1 VRLNWQRLVIFTLV
15 ERLPHISKF
24 NPWNLFL
31 HSRMI
36 NLMLFIPLK
45 LWSTLVEVDLVNF
58 AIFFNPSLAIY
69 FKMLNGI
76 RVLFLKLFCGEIF
89 NIRSKRVIQVL
100 FREVKNKLDCF

>member
-1 VRLNWQRLVIFTLV
+1 MSTTCEAKFATLGDIHARG
-15 ERLPHISKF
+15 ETPHISKF

-36 NLMLFIPLK
+36 NLMLFIPFK

-76 RVLFLKLFCGEIF
+76 RVLFLKLFCGELF
-89 NIRSKRVIQVL
+89 NIRSKGGHLGLI
-100 FREVKNKLDCF
+100 